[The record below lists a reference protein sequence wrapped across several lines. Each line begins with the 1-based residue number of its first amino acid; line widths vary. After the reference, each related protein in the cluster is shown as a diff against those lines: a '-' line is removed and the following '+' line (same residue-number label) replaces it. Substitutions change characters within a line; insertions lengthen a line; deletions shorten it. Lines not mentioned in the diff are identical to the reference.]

1 MLMNTDRNYRWHQG
15 QWVRAERADWPVGR
29 QRIPQAVY
37 WRRRLVALLIAMTV
51 LSLISWAFFG
61 ALGLSASPPGAR
73 PGHRATSHRGA
84 APGGSGPGGAGQSGS
99 GSSDSYG
106 AYSSAWSEYAGVIG
120 SHPG

>member
-15 QWVRAERADWPVGR
+15 QWVRAERGDWPVGR

-61 ALGLSASPPGAR
+61 ALGLSTGPSGAQ
-73 PGHRATSHRGA
+73 PGHRGTSHGGA
-84 APGGSGPGGAGQSGS
+84 APGGSGRGAAGQV
-99 GSSDSYG
+99 G
-106 AYSSAWSEYAGVIG
+106 ARRTAQQRIFAG
-120 SHPG
+120 